1 MGFNIGR
8 ELNKLKNNFVDVAKD
23 VAPYALAAAPFAGYY
38 GIPGA
43 ASSMLGSTGK
53 GTKLLE
59 MLKAAQGS
67 KFMSSAVGM
76 GIKEAGKQY
85 ALSTVMGADNPELAA
100 KRAFYSSIPYSY
112 LKTGGDFSQ
121 MMGNDV
127 ATQFDDVVVDAIPGK
142 QTFNPA
148 GNVMPKVSY
157 MPDGYNT
164 LDQAS
169 SIRPGVDGVLREQ
182 SLPFLRDDYKGMSF
196 NNKVST
202 SAFQDQMDAIK
213 DINLKTSPTIPG
225 YTIPGEDI
233 MGPVTESMMEDGPLS
248 GFDYSMREKEAPSFF
263 DTILKKEPPTGVEA
277 GSDAYNKFYGI
288 GKKEID
294 PYYMLKTM
302 FDTMGGGPTEGDLEE
317 DKEAKYQQLLERMS
331 ITPYGSLDGFLGYN
345 KGGAV
350 RKFNTGGINGMV
362 EGDENLEYLYN
373 LFANLATQQNNDAM
387 VEESTVEEVMEDP
400 NGAAMEDIMTTTD
413 PIMDMEKFQEYK
425 NRNLAP
431 MTTDLTMNDPG
442 QFTDPMAGDDFNVDV
457 QEMINQPGL
466 EDLQGLEDY
475 LGNVDMASSDVG
487 MTIDTG
493 YMRDMLAGPYNHM
506 IGGISG
512 NEIMEMDDDAVKEIY
527 DEINSKY
534 MATGGRAQYNMG
546 GTDLNVMP
554 GGAVN
559 GPGTE
564 TSDSIPAQLS
574 NNEFV
579 MTANAVRAAGGGD
592 IDAGAQKLYG
602 IMNALDPNSAKPNDP
617 PEYA

>member
-121 MMGNDV
+121 MMGN
-127 ATQFDDVVVDAIPGK
+127 APEVDINDFMKEVSVDIPGK
-142 QTFNPA
+142 QIFNPA
-148 GNVMPKVSY
+148 GNVMPTPSY
-157 MPDGYNT
+157 GYST

-196 NNKVST
+196 NNKVNT

-213 DINLKTSPTIPG
+213 DINLRPG
-225 YTIPGEDI
+225 PSETFTKNIMPGGIE
-233 MGPVTESMMEDGPLS
+233 GFEAFEEAKKNPLS

-387 VEESTVEEVMEDP
+387 AEESTVEEVMEDP
-400 NGAAMEDIMTTTD
+400 NGAAMEDIMTTD
-413 PIMDMEKFQEYK
+413 VAI
-425 NRNLAP
+425 
-431 MTTDLTMNDPG
+431 NDPG

>member
-1 MGFNIGR
+1 VGFNLGR
-8 ELNKLKNNFVDVAKD
+8 ELNKLKNNVFDVAKD
-23 VAPYALAAAPFAGYY
+23 VAPYALAAAPFVGYY

-53 GTKLLE
+53 GAKLLE
-59 MLKAAQGS
+59 MLKMAEGS
-67 KFMSSAVGM
+67 KFMNSAVGM

-85 ALSTVMGADNPELAA
+85 ALSSVMGADNPEQAA
-100 KRAFYSSIPYSY
+100 KRAFYSSFPYSY

-121 MMGNDV
+121 MMGNAPETDINDFMKEVSFDV
-127 ATQFDDVVVDAIPGK
+127 PGET
-142 QTFNPA
+142 TFNPA

-196 NNKVST
+196 NNNYNLG
-202 SAFQDQMDAIK
+202 AFEDQMDAIK
-213 DINLKTSPTIPG
+213 PLNMVTGPSETFTKNIMPG
-225 YTIPGEDI
+225 GVEGFEAFEEAREPA
-233 MGPVTESMMEDGPLS
+233 LS
-248 GFDYSMREKEAPSFF
+248 GFDYTMREKEAPSIF
-263 DTILKKEPPTGVEA
+263 DTILKREPPTGVEA

-294 PYYMLKTM
+294 PYYMLKTL
-302 FDTMGGGPTEGDLEE
+302 FDTMGGGPTEGDLAEMEEE
-317 DKEAKYQQLLERMS
+317 DYQKLLKRMA

-362 EGDENLEYLYN
+362 QGDENLEYLYN

-387 VEESTVEEVMEDP
+387 AGESTVEEVMRDP
-400 NGAAMEDIMTTTD
+400 NGAAMEET
-413 PIMDMEKFQEYK
+413 
-425 NRNLAP
+425 
-431 MTTDLTMNDPG
+431 MTTDVAMNDPG

-475 LGNVDMASSDVG
+475 LGNMDMASNDAG
-487 MTIDTG
+487 MPIDID
-493 YMRDMLAGPYNHM
+493 YMREILMGPYNHM
-506 IGGISG
+506 IGGMSG
-512 NEIMEMDDDAVKEIY
+512 REIMDMDDDAIKEIY
-527 DEINSKY
+527 DELNSKY

-546 GTDLNVMP
+546 GMELNGMP
-554 GGAVN
+554 GGAIR

-564 TSDSIPAQLS
+564 KSDSIPAQLS

-579 MTANAVRAAGGGD
+579 MTAEAVRAAGGGD

>member
-121 MMGNDV
+121 MMGN
-127 ATQFDDVVVDAIPGK
+127 APEVDINDFMKEVSVDIPGK
-142 QTFNPA
+142 QIFNPA
-148 GNVMPKVSY
+148 GNVMPTPSY
-157 MPDGYNT
+157 GYST

-213 DINLKTSPTIPG
+213 DINLRPG
-225 YTIPGEDI
+225 PSETFTKNIMPGGIE
-233 MGPVTESMMEDGPLS
+233 GFEAFEEAKKNPLS

-387 VEESTVEEVMEDP
+387 AEESTVEEVMEDP
-400 NGAAMEDIMTTTD
+400 NGAAMEDIMTTD
-413 PIMDMEKFQEYK
+413 VAI
-425 NRNLAP
+425 
-431 MTTDLTMNDPG
+431 NDPG

>member
-1 MGFNIGR
+1 MGFNIGK
-8 ELNKLKNNFVDVAKD
+8 ELNKLKNNVFDVAKD
-23 VAPYALAAAPFAGYY
+23 VGPYALAAAPFVGYY

-43 ASSMLGSTGK
+43 ASSMLGSSSK
-53 GTKLLE
+53 GAELLK
-59 MLKAAQGS
+59 MLEAAKAS
-67 KFMSSAVGM
+67 KFMNSAIGM
-76 GIKEAGKQY
+76 GLKEAGTQY
-85 ALSTVMGADNPELAA
+85 AMSSLMGAENPELAA
-100 KRAFYSSIPYSY
+100 KRSFFSSIPYSY
-112 LKTGGDFSQ
+112 LKTGGDFNQ
-121 MMGNDV
+121 MLCNAPETDINDFMKEV
-127 ATQFDDVVVDAIPGK
+127 SFDVPGK
-142 QTFNPA
+142 ETFNPA

-196 NNKVST
+196 NNNVNT
-202 SAFQDQMDAIK
+202 DAFQDQMDAIK
-213 DINLKTSPTIPG
+213 DINMRTSPTIPG

-248 GFDYSMREKEAPSFF
+248 GFDYAMREKEAPSVF
-263 DTILKKEPPTGVEA
+263 DTLLRKEAPTGVEA

-294 PYYMLKTM
+294 PYYLLKKA
-302 FDTMGGGPTEGDLEE
+302 FDTMGGGPTEGDLAEMEEE
-317 DKEAKYQQLLERMS
+317 DYLKMMARMS
-331 ITPYGSLDGFLGYN
+331 INPEGSLDGFLGYN

-350 RKFNTGGINGMV
+350 RKFNTGGINDV
-362 EGDENLEYLYN
+362 IEGDENLEYLYN
-373 LFANLATQQNNDAM
+373 LFANLSAQQDNDAM
-387 VEESTVEEVMEDP
+387 TKETTVEEVMRDP
-400 NGAAMEDIMTTTD
+400 NGAAMEDIMTT
-413 PIMDMEKFQEYK
+413 
-425 NRNLAP
+425 NVA
-431 MTTDLTMNDPG
+431 MNDPG

-466 EDLQGLEDY
+466 EDFQGLEDY
-475 LGNVDMASSDVG
+475 LGTVDMASTDAG
-487 MTIDTG
+487 MTIDIN

-506 IGGISG
+506 IGNISG
-512 NEIMEMDDDAVKEIY
+512 NEIMQMDDDAVKEIY
-527 DEINSKY
+527 DELNSNF

-546 GTDLNVMP
+546 GMELNGMP
-554 GGAVN
+554 GGAIR

-564 TSDSIPAQLS
+564 KSDSIPAQLS

-579 MTANAVRAAGGGD
+579 MTADAVRAAGGGD
-592 IDAGAQKLYG
+592 IDAGSQKLYG

>member
-1 MGFNIGR
+1 MGFNLGR
-8 ELNKLKNNFVDVAKD
+8 ELNKLKNNVFDVAKD
-23 VAPYALAAAPFAGYY
+23 VAPYALAAAPFVGYY

-53 GTKLLE
+53 GAKLLE
-59 MLKAAQGS
+59 MLKMAEGS
-67 KFMSSAVGM
+67 KFMNSAVGM

-85 ALSTVMGADNPELAA
+85 ALSSVMGADNPEQAA
-100 KRAFYSSIPYSY
+100 KRAFYSSFPYSY

-121 MMGNDV
+121 MMGNAPETDINDFMKEVSFDV
-127 ATQFDDVVVDAIPGK
+127 PGET
-142 QTFNPA
+142 TFNPA

-182 SLPFLRDDYKGMSF
+182 PFPFLRDDYKGISL
-196 NNKVST
+196 NNNINT
-202 SAFQDQMDAIK
+202 SAFQEQLDAIK
-213 DINLKTSPTIPG
+213 PLNMVTGPSETITKNIMPG
-225 YTIPGEDI
+225 GVE
-233 MGPVTESMMEDGPLS
+233 GFEAFEEAKKNPLS

-294 PYYMLKTM
+294 PYYMLKTL

-387 VEESTVEEVMEDP
+387 AGESTVEEVMRDP
-400 NGAAMEDIMTTTD
+400 NGAAME
-413 PIMDMEKFQEYK
+413 E
-425 NRNLAP
+425 A
-431 MTTDLTMNDPG
+431 MTTDVAMNDPG
-442 QFTDPMAGDDFNVDV
+442 QFTDPIAGDDFNVDV

-475 LGNVDMASSDVG
+475 LGNMDMVSNDAG
-487 MTIDTG
+487 MTIDIN
-493 YMRDMLAGPYNHM
+493 YMREMLAGPYNHM

-512 NEIMEMDDDAVKEIY
+512 GQIMDMDDDAVKEIY

-546 GTDLNVMP
+546 GMELNGVP
-554 GGAVN
+554 GGAVQ

-579 MTANAVRAAGGGD
+579 MTADAVRAAGGGN